1 MDRRDYNNEEREV
14 FNNDR
19 GFTPRNGRRFNFS
32 RSDYQNADTS
42 GFANQQSPYSQQ
54 PVYPT
59 QPQYNPAQ
67 PQYNQV
73 NQPNQGYQQGYVPS
87 QPAQPVQQPV
97 QSQPMG
103 GYQLPQGF
111 QPQQYNNPPY
121 YNPYYPQDGG
131 FDYDGRMPQNVEVQ
145 GKKKGLFGFKNKKQQ
160 AQFVQGDMQNIL
172 IVAPKTLSEV
182 QDIIDNLRNR
192 QAIIVEFNKINEKYA
207 QRILDFLNG
216 AIYALGGCE
225 QRIAE
230 NMFLFTP
237 GGVSIQGPSSLKSK
251 Y

>member
-19 GFTPRNGRRFNFS
+19 GYTPRSRRFNFS
-32 RSDYQNADTS
+32 RSDYQNSDA
-42 GFANQQSPYSQQ
+42 GNGYVNQNVPNGYVQQ
-54 PVYPT
+54 PVSY
-59 QPQYNPAQ
+59 PAQ
-67 PQYNQV
+67 QPYPQQS
-73 NQPNQGYQQGYVPS
+73 YQQGYVPN
-87 QPAQPVQQPV
+87 QNVQPVQPQPN
-97 QSQPMG
+97 
-103 GYQLPQGF
+103 GYQQLPQGF
-111 QPQQYNNPPY
+111 VPQQFNNPPY
-121 YNPYYPQDGG
+121 SNPYYTQQDG
-131 FDYDGRMPQNVEVQ
+131 FDTDGRMPQNIEPP
-145 GKKKGLFGFKNKKQQ
+145 KKKGLFGFKGKKQQ

-192 QAIIVEFNKINEKYA
+192 QAIIVEFNNINEKYA

-237 GGVSIQGPSSLKSK
+237 GGVSIQGPSSLRNK

>member
-19 GFTPRNGRRFNFS
+19 GYTPRSRRFNFS
-32 RSDYQNADTS
+32 RSDYQNAETGN
-42 GFANQQSPYSQQ
+42 GFASQQ
-54 PVYPT
+54 PVYNQQPSYT
-59 QPQYNPAQ
+59 QQPQQQYSQ
-67 PQYNQV
+67 PQQTY
-73 NQPNQGYQQGYVPS
+73 PQGYV
-87 QPAQPVQQPV
+87 PAQPVQQQPM

-103 GYQLPQGF
+103 YQQLPQGF

-121 YNPYYPQDGG
+121 SNPYYAQDGG
-131 FDYDGRMPQNVEVQ
+131 FDYDGRMPQPEMQ
-145 GKKKGLFGFKNKKQQ
+145 QTKKKGLFGLKGKRQTQ
-160 AQFVQGDMQNIL
+160 IVQGDM
-172 IVAPKTLSEV
+172 

-237 GGVSIQGPSSLKSK
+237 GGVSIQGPSSLKNR

>member
-19 GFTPRNGRRFNFS
+19 GYSPRSRRFNFS
-32 RSDYQNADTS
+32 RSDYQNSDTGN
-42 GFANQQSPYSQQ
+42 GFANQNVQNGFNQQ
-54 PVYPT
+54 PVNYPSQQT
-59 QPQYNPAQ
+59 YPQ
-67 PQYNQV
+67 
-73 NQPNQGYQQGYVPS
+73 QGFQQGYVP
-87 QPAQPVQQPV
+87 PQPVQQQPV
-97 QSQPMG
+97 QPQPVV
-103 GYQLPQGF
+103 YQQLPQGF
-111 QPQQYNNPPY
+111 VPQQYNNPPY
-121 YNPYYPQDGG
+121 SNPYYPQQDG
-131 FDYDGRMPQNVEVQ
+131 FDYDGRMPQNAEVQ
-145 GKKKGLFGFKNKKQQ
+145 QTKKKGLFGLKGKKQQ
-160 AQFVQGDMQNIL
+160 PQYVQGDMQNIL
-172 IVAPKTLSEV
+172 IVTPKTLSEV

-225 QRIAE
+225 QRIAD

-237 GGVSIQGPSSLKSK
+237 GGVSIQGPSSLKNR

>member
-19 GFTPRNGRRFNFS
+19 GYTPRSRRFNFS
-32 RSDYQNADTS
+32 RSDYQNAETGN
-42 GFANQQSPYSQQ
+42 GFASQQ
-54 PVYPT
+54 PVYNQQPSYT
-59 QPQYNPAQ
+59 QQPQQQYSQ
-67 PQYNQV
+67 PQQTY
-73 NQPNQGYQQGYVPS
+73 PQGYV
-87 QPAQPVQQPV
+87 PAQPVQQQPM

-103 GYQLPQGF
+103 YQQLPQGF

-121 YNPYYPQDGG
+121 SNPYYAQDGG
-131 FDYDGRMPQNVEVQ
+131 FDYDGRMPQPEMQ
-145 GKKKGLFGFKNKKQQ
+145 QTKKKGLFGLKGKRQTQ
-160 AQFVQGDMQNIL
+160 IVQGDMQNIL
-172 IVAPKTLSEV
+172 IVTPKTLSEV

-237 GGVSIQGPSSLKSK
+237 GGVSIQGPSSLKNR